1 MKVAISVPDP
11 IFRAADR
18 AAKRM
23 RVARSQFYA
32 RAVEAY
38 LKEAGGQE
46 VTERLNA
53 VYGNEARPPDVF
65 VQTAAEATLRR
76 SRW

>member
-1 MKVAISVPDP
+1 VKVAISVPDP

-76 SRW
+76 TRW